1 MKKSIS
7 MLLAAVL
14 TGSLVMSGCSKAENT
29 PPAEPKQDPNA
40 PVKLTITWWGSQ
52 TRHDYTQKLLDMYTA
67 KHPNVTFE
75 AVPAGWDGYFDKL
88 SAQAAGGMLPDIIQM
103 DVQYINTFSKNN
115 TIADLTPFVKDKT
128 LDLSDVDSNVIATGK
143 VNNKLTGIVAS
154 TTALALT
161 ANPDVFKK
169 AGLELPK
176 AGYTWEQFEKDMITI
191 KEKTGAYGIDKL
203 EDVNYFPYWVRQYG
217 KTMFSQDG
225 TKLGWEDDK
234 IFVEYVSMVQR
245 LQKAKAMPTPDEWT
259 QISAKG
265 KEAQP
270 VVTGEGGATF
280 DWANFNVIAQKAN
293 PNLVPLLPPV
303 KDNSTKPLFIKPG
316 MYFSVSE
323 SSKNK
328 KAVAEFINWFIN
340 DPEANKVINAE
351 RGIPVSS
358 KIREALKSSLTPQQ
372 KTMFDYLD
380 LAIQNSSEPDA
391 PQPAGAS
398 EVWKTMT
405 DSVNTVLYNKAT
417 AEKAAADF
425 RTKANEILSR
435 NAQ

>member
-1 MKKSIS
+1 MKKRIA
-7 MLLAAVL
+7 MILATVL
-14 TGSLVMSGCSKAENT
+14 TGSLVMSGCTKTESANKEV
-29 PPAEPKQDPNA
+29 KQDPNA
-40 PVKLTITWWGSQ
+40 PIKLTITWWGSQ
-52 TRHDYTQKLLDMYTA
+52 TRHDYTQKILDMYTA
-67 KHPNVTFE
+67 KHPNITFE

-103 DVQYINTFSKNN
+103 DVQYINTFTKNN
-115 TIADLTPFVKDKT
+115 TITDLTPFVNDKT
-128 LDLSDVDSNVIATGK
+128 LDLSNVDSNVVSTGK
-143 VNNKLTGIVAS
+143 VNGKLTGMVAS

-161 ANPDVFKK
+161 SNPDVFKK

-176 AGYTWEQFEKDMITI
+176 EGYTWAQFEKDMITI
-191 KEKTGAYGIDKL
+191 KEKTGGYGVDKL

-217 KTMFSQDG
+217 KTMFAQDG
-225 TKLGWEDDK
+225 TKLGWDDDK
-234 IFVEYVSMVQR
+234 IFVEYVSMIQR

-270 VVTGEGGATF
+270 VVTGGAGATF
-280 DWANFNVIAQKAN
+280 DWANFNVVAQKGN

-303 KDNSTKPLFIKPG
+303 KESNTKPLFSKPG
-316 MYFSVSE
+316 MYFSVAE

-328 KAVAEFINWFIN
+328 KAAAEFINWFIN

-358 KIREALKSSLTPQQ
+358 KIRESLKASLTPQQ
-372 KTMFDYLD
+372 KTMFEYAD
-380 LAIQNSSEPDA
+380 LAVKNSSTPDA

-398 EVWKTMT
+398 EVWKVMT

-425 RTKANEILSR
+425 RAKANDILAR
-435 NAQ
+435 NAK

>member
-1 MKKSIS
+1 MKKRIA
-7 MLLAAVL
+7 MLLATVL
-14 TGSLVMSGCSKAENT
+14 TGSLIMSGCAKTESTNNNETK
-29 PPAEPKQDPNA
+29 KDPNA

-103 DVQYINTFSKNN
+103 DVQYINTFTKNN
-115 TIADLTPFVKDKT
+115 TITDLTPFVNDKT
-128 LDLSDVDSNVIATGK
+128 LDLSDVDSNVVSTGK
-143 VNNKLTGIVAS
+143 VNGKLTGMVVS
-154 TTALALT
+154 TTSLALT

-176 AGYTWEQFEKDMITI
+176 EGYTWAQFEKDMITI
-191 KEKTGAYGIDKL
+191 KEKNGGYGIDKL

-217 KTMFSQDG
+217 KTMFAQDG
-225 TKLGWEDDK
+225 TKLGWDDDK
-234 IFVEYVSMVQR
+234 VFVEYVSMIQR
-245 LQKAKAMPTPDEWT
+245 LQQAKAMPTPDEWT

-270 VVTGEGGATF
+270 VVTGGAGATF

-303 KDNSTKPLFIKPG
+303 KDSSTKPLFSKPG
-316 MYFSVSE
+316 MYLSVAE

-328 KAVAEFINWFIN
+328 KAAVEFINWFIN
-340 DPEANKVINAE
+340 DPEANKIINAE
-351 RGIPVSS
+351 RGIPVAA
-358 KIREALKSSLTPQQ
+358 KIRESLKASLTQQQ
-372 KTMFDYLD
+372 KTMFEYAE
-380 LAIQNSSEPDA
+380 LAVKNSSAPDA

-398 EVWKTMT
+398 EVWKVMT

-425 RTKANEILSR
+425 RTKANEILAR
-435 NAQ
+435 NAK